1 VNLIEDFG
9 GEGEIFHFAHANA
22 YPLRSYI
29 SFLNQFTDNYNV
41 IGMNQRPMWSDS
53 NPDSF
58 EDWVDLADDLIDAF
72 DENNV
77 SQVIGAG
84 HSMGAIATLIASIKR
99 PDLFTKIILIDPVI
113 LPLQVYE
120 MMKGMSFQQ
129 KSQINPLLNIALKR
143 RNKWTNEV
151 AARDYFESKTF
162 FKRFTESA
170 KRDFIEHGIRL
181 GDDDTYT
188 LAYSR
193 EWEARIY
200 GTSPSPWEYLK
211 NIAHPCLIVRAEH
224 SDVITSEEAWMEI
237 KQTAVGSTCI
247 QIDGAGHLI
256 PQETPEKLY
265 KRITEFL

>member
-1 VNLIEDFG
+1 MNLIEDFG
-9 GEGEIFHFAHANA
+9 GEGELLHFAHANA
-22 YPLRSYI
+22 YPLRTYTT
-29 SFLNQFTDNYNV
+29 FLNQFTDSYKV

-53 NPDSF
+53 DPDAF
-58 EDWVDLADDLIDAF
+58 EDWADLADDLIHTF
-72 DENNV
+72 DEKKV

-120 MMKGMSFQQ
+120 MMKGMSFEQ
-129 KSQINPLLNIALKR
+129 KSQVNPMLNIALKR
-143 RNKWTNEV
+143 RNEWTSV
-151 AARDYFESKTF
+151 AEARDYFDSKTF
-162 FKRFTESA
+162 FKRFAESA
-170 KRDFIEHGIRL
+170 KQDFIEHGIRL
-181 GDDDTYT
+181 AENEKFT
-188 LAYSR
+188 LAYTR

-224 SDVITSEEAWMEI
+224 SDVITSEEAWTEI
-237 KQTAVGSTCI
+237 KETTVGATCV

-256 PQETPEKLY
+256 PQEVPEKLCQS
-265 KRITEFL
+265 INEFL